1 MSFKNPSVNQIRFIT
16 VKDSSAMDTAL
27 APKLRV
33 RNYNTDWIFIL
44 LCLCFAL
51 FAFINTVYKKR
62 VLQLMKAFWVSNYSN
77 QLVKAEN
84 VLIKQ
89 ASLLLSVL
97 FLFSFSL
104 FSYQLVHHYYRNFL
118 IYSGLELYFL
128 IMLCLIAFYAVKL
141 LCFTLVAVIFKADDE
156 TKEYTF
162 NVFLINQTIG
172 LLLFPLVALINY
184 LPANNRAVLLFV
196 GLLLIVSFFLFRI
209 IKGLVSLWFSGVFSK
224 SYLFLYLCALEIL
237 PLIVIGKFIFDK
249 YQL

>member
-16 VKDSSAMDTAL
+16 VKDSVAVGNVLS
-27 APKLRV
+27 PKLRV

-62 VLQLMKAFWVSNYSN
+62 VLQLFKAFWISNYSS

-89 ASLLLSVL
+89 ASVLLSVL

-104 FSYQLVHHYYRNFL
+104 FSYQLMHYYYRNMLF
-118 IYSGLELYFL
+118 YTGLELYFI
-128 IMLCLIAFYAVKL
+128 IMLSVIAFYAIKVVLFKML
-141 LCFTLVAVIFKADDE
+141 AIIFNSEAE

-162 NVFLINQTIG
+162 NVFLINQSIG
-172 LLLFPLVALINY
+172 LLLLSLVALINY
-184 LPANNRAVLLFV
+184 LPASNHGVLVFI

-209 IKGLVSLWFSGVFSK
+209 IKGLVSLWFLGVFSK

-237 PLIVIGKFIFDK
+237 PLIVIGKFIIDK